1 VPTGPSLSQPSPTVA
16 AGDIGDEVRVVVVDD
31 SAVIRRVL
39 AGVIKQAAGVTLV
52 GQAINGREAL
62 TVIETEHP
70 DIVVLDVEMPVLDGL
85 GALREAKRRWPG
97 LPIVMF
103 STLTEAG
110 AAATLKALSEGADDY
125 LTKPI
130 STNGPVGAF
139 DAVREQLVPLLV
151 AWGEIGRQRAAR
163 RGARRESDN
172 ASHGPMAPGPPA
184 PGRASSAPEIL
195 APTPARKVPSTP
207 AEPTA
212 KVPVMVP
219 GRAPLLPAPGLL
231 RPASSEPISRASAPA
246 PNRPAVV
253 LASKTTAQVTAIVLG
268 TSTGGP
274 NALGIVVPA
283 LPADLGVPVLI
294 VQHMPPMFTRLL
306 AEHLD
311 ARSALTVHEAAPG
324 MVVQPGHVYVAAGGS
339 HMVVKRSREHVVIE
353 LDDGPPENCCKP
365 SVDVLFRSAVTV
377 WKAGLLAVML
387 TGMGQDGLVGSRAII
402 SAGGTL
408 IAQDEGSSV
417 VWGMPG
423 AVIKAGLAS
432 EVVPLADVSAIVVR
446 RARPPGRARGPEGKV
461 ESPKQM
467 EKSCP

>member
-1 VPTGPSLSQPSPTVA
+1 
-16 AGDIGDEVRVVVVDD
+16 
-31 SAVIRRVL
+31 
-39 AGVIKQAAGVTLV
+39 
-52 GQAINGREAL
+52 
-62 TVIETEHP
+62 
-70 DIVVLDVEMPVLDGL
+70 
-85 GALREAKRRWPG
+85 
-97 LPIVMF
+97 
-103 STLTEAG
+103 
-110 AAATLKALSEGADDY
+110 
-125 LTKPI
+125 
-130 STNGPVGAF
+130 
-139 DAVREQLVPLLV
+139 
-151 AWGEIGRQRAAR
+151 
-163 RGARRESDN
+163 
-172 ASHGPMAPGPPA
+172 
-184 PGRASSAPEIL
+184 
-195 APTPARKVPSTP
+195 
-207 AEPTA
+207 
-212 KVPVMVP
+212 
-219 GRAPLLPAPGLL
+219 LL